1 MQLSTNEKIV
11 LKAKKHWT
19 MLLVPFILT
28 LATGGLAIPWL
39 IFRVI
44 SYSCDEIII
53 TDKSFHLKMVTLTSI
68 SSISTPLEKIN
79 NFSYKQDLIDTLFN
93 IGTITIQSA
102 ALNGAVSYSWVQN
115 PESIKTLLTET
126 TDKKTVKVEL
136 AGIDPL
142 LQTTSLRNLCP
153 HCGKYYEGNAAF
165 CPLCG
170 QSVQAIKPVQVTQLS
185 AASQEKTVT
194 TPPEILRK
202 CDKCGNTIPD
212 GYDKCFYC
220 N

>member
-11 LKAKKHWT
+11 LKAKKHWL
-19 MLLVPFILT
+19 MLLVPFLLT
-28 LATGGLAIPWL
+28 LVTGGIALPWL

-53 TDKSFHLKMVTLTSI
+53 TDKNFHLKMVTLTSI

-79 NFSYKQDLIDTLFN
+79 NFSYKQDLIDTLFD

-102 ALNGAVSYSWVQN
+102 AINGAVSYSWVQN
-115 PESIKTLLTET
+115 PEVIKTLLNET

-136 AGIDPL
+136 AGIDPRI
-142 LQTTSLRNLCP
+142 QSTPQRNLCP

-170 QSVQAIKPVQVTQLS
+170 QPVQAIKSAQPTQLS
-185 AASQEKTVT
+185 PSTIEEPQQPAQTIRTCK
-194 TPPEILRK
+194 R
-202 CDKCGNTIPD
+202 CGKTIPD
-212 GYDKCFYC
+212 GYDDCFFC